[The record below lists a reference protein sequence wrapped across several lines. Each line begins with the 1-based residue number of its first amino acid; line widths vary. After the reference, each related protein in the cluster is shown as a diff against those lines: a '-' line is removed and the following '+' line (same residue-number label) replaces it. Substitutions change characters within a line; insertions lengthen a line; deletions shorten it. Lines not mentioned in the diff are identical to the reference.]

1 METIRRFRW
10 AVLGAVACVACAGI
24 GVAYGATSNEIT
36 ASTQDVV
43 LQTSAATPLPTM
55 GGQNTTV
62 LSVRL
67 PAGSWVVTS
76 DAVAVNFGAND
87 IVRCGIYRGAVQLSG
102 MSAEVATGH
111 VVADIPTTGGFIRT
125 TGSKV
130 TLQCWHDADVAGEYI
145 DPGATLTAHKSTSLV
160 VQTH

>member
-1 METIRRFRW
+1 METLRRFRW
-10 AVLGAVACVACAGI
+10 AVLAAVGYVAGAGI
-24 GVAYGATSNEIT
+24 GVAYGAASDAIT

-43 LQTSAATPLPTM
+43 LHTSAATPLAAT

-62 LSVRL
+62 ISVRL

-76 DAVAVNFGAND
+76 DAVAVNFGATD
-87 IVRCGIYRGAVQLSG
+87 IVRCGIYRGAEQLSAMG
-102 MSAEVATGH
+102 AEVATGN
-111 VVADIPTTGGFIRT
+111 VVVDIATTGGFTRA